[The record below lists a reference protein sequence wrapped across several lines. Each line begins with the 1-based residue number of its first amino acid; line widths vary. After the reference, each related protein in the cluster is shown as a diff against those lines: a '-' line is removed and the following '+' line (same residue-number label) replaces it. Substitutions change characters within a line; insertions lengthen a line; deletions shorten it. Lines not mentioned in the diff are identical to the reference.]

1 MSNKIISSYLSDSCI
16 NCDVS
21 SFCSVIQS
29 KYLCCFWD
37 KNFSRPSASAG
48 KKLYISILGIISQN
62 TFDVVA
68 QRKGSAVFIPEQFFS
83 ASVGYEL
90 GNISE
95 DHVAAGFQVVLCRQH
110 YFSLEP
116 PGKHKRFHLLARWQ
130 FFFSVHIFSRKWRR
144 EHSFVCGQVYQTES
158 CLWFDNFRQKA
169 KFFDDNFIMNLKIQ
183 FPHKSLTRVENYFTR
198 LYFIRLAFSWET
210 WNRNTSINLSKK
222 LECDRNF
229 LNTF

>member
-37 KNFSRPSASAG
+37 KNFSRPSASAEN
-48 KKLYISILGIISQN
+48 YHFISILGRSSQN
-62 TFDVVA
+62 TFDVVG
-68 QRKGSAVFIPEQFFS
+68 QRKGSAVFLSEQFFS

-95 DHVAAGFQVVLCRQH
+95 DHVAAGFQVVICRQN

-116 PGKHKRFHLLARWQ
+116 PGKHKRFHPLACWQ
-130 FFFSVHIFSRKWRR
+130 FFFSVHVFSRKWRR
-144 EHSFVCGQVYQTES
+144 EHSFVRGQVYQTES
-158 CLWFDNFRQKA
+158 CLWFDNFRQQA

-183 FPHKSLTRVENYFTR
+183 FPYKSLARVENNFAGF
-198 LYFIRLAFSWET
+198 YFIRLVFSRET
-210 WNRNTSINLSKK
+210 WNKNTSINLP
-222 LECDRNF
+222 
-229 LNTF
+229 